1 MKRKTQTPLQQKMS
15 IEQSVNTNIK
25 RLPKQQNENL
35 GHPIQI
41 QREKLKSTIDR
52 NAAQRLINQ

>member
-15 IEQSVNTNIK
+15 IGQSANTNIK
-25 RLPKQQNENL
+25 RLSKQQNEDL
-35 GHPIQI
+35 GHLIQV

-52 NAAQRLINQ
+52 NAA